1 MGIPYRNQE
10 DGVVK
15 NPKENS
21 IKEPD
26 GQNGN
31 RAGVVLPS
39 GMNRREF
46 IKTSA
51 LGVLGAHLLLT
62 GCDTPE
68 EKSTAALEKIQIGGM
83 HYRRLGRTGLMIS
96 EISLGGSPVPTE
108 SVFRKAVEMGVNYV
122 DTSSFYSFGNSERSI
137 AKIIKG
143 RRDTF
148 YVGTKFHP
156 GRNVTSFFRRKTKE
170 ALIEE
175 AEGSLK
181 RLQTDYVDILLVH
194 GAADPAVL
202 ASSEVLGAFDQL
214 KRDGKI
220 RFTGVSC
227 HKDPVR
233 VLTPA
238 INSGSY
244 DMITVGYNAYS
255 GTGFEK
261 GKVYDDYLAGS
272 GIAQVISLAREK
284 DVGVVAMKSMAGGDR
299 QNLAGLKTEGVSLPQ
314 AKLKWVLRNDAVS
327 TVISEM
333 TTFEILE
340 ENLSVTGK
348 DLAAAEEQGLAR
360 YVRATGGDYCRM
372 CGTCLRICPK
382 GIAVP
387 DIMRYVMY
395 YERYGKTR
403 YAVNSYHDLPPA
415 ATFLGCTRCGEC
427 ETSCPYG
434 LTIVLKLRRAHR
446 MLA

>member
-1 MGIPYRNQE
+1 MSIPYRKSE
-10 DGVVK
+10 DGVVN
-15 NPKENS
+15 NPNQNF
-21 IKEPD
+21 IKEPN

-31 RAGVVLPS
+31 RAGPPS

-51 LGVLGAHLLLT
+51 LGVLGTHLLLT
-62 GCDTPE
+62 GCGTSE
-68 EKSTAALEKIQIGGM
+68 EKGTAAPERMQKGGM
-83 HYRRLGRTGLMIS
+83 RYRRLGRTGLMVS

-122 DTSSFYSFGNSERSI
+122 DTSSIYSLGGSERLI

-156 GRNVTSFFRRKTKE
+156 GRNVTSLFRRKSKE

-175 AEGSLK
+175 VEGSLK
-181 RLQTDYVDILLVH
+181 RLETDYVDILLVH
-194 GAADPAVL
+194 GAANPAVL

-238 INSGSY
+238 ITSGRY

-299 QNLAGLKTEGVSLPQ
+299 QNLADFKTEGVSLPQ

-327 TVISEM
+327 TIISEM

-340 ENLSVTGK
+340 ENLSVIGK
-348 DLAAAEEQGLAR
+348 ELAVAEEQDLAR
-360 YVRATGGDYCRM
+360 FVRATGGDYCRM

-387 DIMRYVMY
+387 DIMRYMMY

-403 YAVNSYHDLPPA
+403 HAVNRYHDLPPA
-415 ATFLGCTRCGEC
+415 ATFLGCSRCGEC

-434 LTIVLKLRRAHR
+434 LTIMQKLRRAHR

>member
-1 MGIPYRNQE
+1 MDILYRNPE
-10 DGVVK
+10 GSVVEK
-15 NPKENS
+15 PNENC
-21 IKEPD
+21 IKELD
-26 GQNGN
+26 GLNGN
-31 RAGVVLPS
+31 RPGIMFTS
-39 GMNRREF
+39 KMNRREF

-51 LGVLGAHLLLT
+51 QGVLGAHLLLT
-62 GCDTPE
+62 GCGIPQE
-68 EKSTAALEKIQIGGM
+68 EGTAPPKKIQKGGM

-96 EISLGGSPVPTE
+96 EISLGGSPTPPE

-122 DTSSFYSFGNSERSI
+122 DTSSVYSFGGSERSI

-156 GRNVTSFFRRKTKE
+156 GRTVTSIFRPKTKE

-175 AEGSLK
+175 VEGSLS
-181 RLQTDYVDILLVH
+181 RLQTDYIDILLVH
-194 GAADPAVL
+194 GATDPTVL
-202 ASSEVLGAFDQL
+202 ASSEVLEAFDQL

-227 HKDPVR
+227 HKDPRR
-233 VLTPA
+233 VLTLA
-238 INSGSY
+238 INSGTY
-244 DMITVGYNAYS
+244 DMITVAYNAYS

-261 GKVYDDYLAGS
+261 GKVYNDYLSRS
-272 GIAQVISLAREK
+272 GIARVISLAHEK

-299 QNLAGLKTEGVSLPQ
+299 QNLADFKTDGVSLPQ
-314 AKLKWVLRNDAVS
+314 AKLKWVLRNDAVC

-333 TTFEILE
+333 KSFEILE

-348 DLAAAEEQGLAR
+348 DLTVIEEQDLAR
-360 YVRATGGDYCRM
+360 HVRATWGDYCRM
-372 CGTCLRICPK
+372 CGTCLSVCPK
-382 GIAVP
+382 GIDVP
-387 DIMRYVMY
+387 DIKRYVMY

-403 YAVNSYHDLPPA
+403 YAVNSYRNLPPA
-415 ATFLGCTRCGEC
+415 ATILGCSQCGEC

-434 LTIVLKLRRAHR
+434 LSIVQELRRAHCK
-446 MLA
+446 LA

>member
-1 MGIPYRNQE
+1 MGILYRNP
-10 DGVVK
+10 GVNVVK
-15 NPKENS
+15 ISKENV
-21 IKEPD
+21 IKELNRK
-26 GQNGN
+26 NGD
-31 RAGVVLPS
+31 RAGAVLSS

-46 IKTSA
+46 ITTSA
-51 LGVLGAHLLLT
+51 LGVIGAQLILT
-62 GCDTPE
+62 GCGTTE
-68 EKSTAALEKIQIGGM
+68 EKGTTAPEKIIKGGV
-83 HYRRLGRTGLMIS
+83 HYRRLGRTGLMVS
-96 EISLGGSPVPTE
+96 EISLGGSPTPTE
-108 SVFRKAVEMGVNYV
+108 SVFRKAVEMGVNYI
-122 DTSSFYSFGNSERSI
+122 DTSSIYSFGNSERSI

-156 GRNVTSFFRRKTKE
+156 GRNATSFFRRKSKA

-175 AEGSLK
+175 VEGSLS

-194 GAADPAVL
+194 GATDPAVL
-202 ASSEVLGAFDQL
+202 ASSEVLEAFDQL

-238 INSGSY
+238 INSGTY

-261 GKVYDDYLAGS
+261 DKVYDDYLAGS
-272 GIAQVISLAREK
+272 GIAKVISLAREK

-299 QNLAGLKTEGVSLPQ
+299 QNLTGILTKGVSLPQ
-314 AKLKWVLRNDAVS
+314 AKLKWVLRNENVG

-333 TTFEILE
+333 TTFEVLE
-340 ENLSVTGK
+340 ENLSVSGK
-348 DLAAAEEQGLAR
+348 DLAAAEEQDLAR
-360 YVRATGGDYCRM
+360 HVRATWGDYCRM

-403 YAVNSYHDLPPA
+403 YAVNSYHNLPPS
-415 ATFLGCTRCGEC
+415 ATFLGCSQCGEC

-434 LTIVLKLRRAHR
+434 LTIVQKLRSAHR